1 MQLLDAALAFAL
13 TMLALATIATI
24 LIEIVHRLTLWRAR
38 GLRDMLGKFYDS
50 EIKGWVQANLPAVPG
65 GPEKVKQELL
75 DQLMANPMVPEG
87 KRKHLHNLVNV
98 LSTREFLRR
107 LGESEVGRK
116 LKEEM
121 TRKTEEAKKKLE
133 DTVDRLMTRYEEFGA
148 AASALFKRRAQVM
161 SFIAGVVLA
170 FIANVDGV
178 LIFDT
183 FIQDPELRS
192 QVLANKA
199 TVMAQWEQ
207 VDQGY
212 RGLLEAD
219 ELPEA
224 GANVEAIR
232 RNYESFRDELAS
244 LEASGVPIGY
254 RFFPQLDPDAS
265 PLGQTAFWTWL
276 LKVLLTGCMIGLG
289 GPFWFDVVKKLSRMA
304 TTLRG
309 GKGEGGDRP
318 AAEAGRAGTPSLSL
332 PAAVS
337 EFLGIPALGEE
348 RAELPPAP
356 ASAEPETHPEPTS

>member
-224 GANVEAIR
+224 GANVEFVVPADPLVVDGVGRIR
-232 RNYESFRDELAS
+232 MRVHERGSGETLSCGTGAVAAALAVRHWAGPS
-244 LEASGVPIGY
+244 APTEWRVEVPGGV
-254 RFFPQLDPDAS
+254 
-265 PLGQTAFWTWL
+265 LGVRVF
-276 LKVLLTGCMIGLG
+276 
-289 GPFWFDVVKKLSRMA
+289 
-304 TTLRG
+304 
-309 GKGEGGDRP
+309 
-318 AAEAGRAGTPSLSL
+318 AAEDGEHAALSG
-332 PAAVS
+332 P
-337 EFLGIPALGEE
+337 
-348 RAELPPAP
+348 AELVFDG
-356 ASAEPETHPEPTS
+356 TLLV